1 MVEVNDVMRKLNS
14 IKIEVKSLVK
24 ETDYYDGEGFSELKI
39 DSENPND
46 IFIEKELS
54 RIFYDLEKSQRK
66 IEYLTRTISY
76 ESNLFE
82 NAEGRYETERGDYF
96 TCGSI
101 IEYLSY
107 DERQSDYPFWRRSS
121 IEGASGKYFIV
132 DEPNVSLE
140 GLLVRVRRVD

>member
-1 MVEVNDVMRKLNS
+1 MVEINDVMGKLKS
-14 IKIEVKSLVK
+14 IKIDIKTVVK
-24 ETDYYDGEGFSELKI
+24 EVDYFEGEGFSELKL
-39 DSENPND
+39 DFENPND
-46 IFIEKELS
+46 IFMQRELT
-54 RIFYDLEKSQRK
+54 RVFNDLEKAQRK
-66 IEYLTRTISY
+66 IEYLTRTIGY